1 MNNDLTLY
9 DVSLIKQFWIKTS
22 RLDFLAF
29 RKYMWH
35 GYYKHGWFFEELT
48 LHLQQFYFDLISGNR
63 PKLIIQTPP
72 QHGKQCAVDT
82 HILTPKGWKHHGTLS
97 VGDQVYHPSGKAID
111 VVAYI
116 PQEQPCT
123 KEVVISDLSRIKV
136 HPRHEWT
143 VYDNKYQEW
152 ITLETQ
158 SFPEDLFYNG
168 EYRYQLPLVHKL
180 RPFDRRHIR
189 NITSCKP
196 TEGNCIQVD
205 SPDGLYLVGKKLIPT
220 HNSEVAVDFVA
231 WLLGVEPDY
240 RTIYA
245 SYSRRLGVRANLKL
259 RRMIE
264 SPKYREIFPHVT
276 LPQRNTGYSINT
288 ELIEIPESRG
298 SFRNTTVGGAITG
311 ETLDCGILDDTIKNR
326 QEANSPLKRETVWEW
341 FTDSFFTR
349 FDEKAGFLMVLTRW
363 HIDDLAGRLIEK
375 MEDVEIVTYEAI
387 ASQDEKYRKAGEP
400 LFPEH
405 KPLDFLLQRKQAMS
419 QENWMALYQ
428 QSPILLGGNMYKTE
442 WIREVDELP
451 TIHYHKFITVD
462 TAQKTKE
469 INDYTV
475 MAAWVVHGE
484 KLILADC
491 IRAKLTAPQLRRTA
505 IEFYEKNSD
514 CLRYMYIEDK
524 VSGTGL
530 IQELE
535 EKGLRIKPI
544 GRGVDKVTR
553 AQDAIPH
560 IEQGKVFFY
569 TGVKDRSS
577 LLDEMALFPN
587 GVHDDFVDVLNDAV
601 DIAFVG
607 NRFDIR
613 AFMQ

>member
-1 MNNDLTLY
+1 MSDLTLY
-9 DVSLIKQFWIKTS
+9 DVSLIKRFWITAS
-22 RLDFLAF
+22 RVDFLAF

-48 LHLQQFYFDLISGNR
+48 NRLQQFYNDLMAGNR

-72 QHGKQCAVDT
+72 QHGKQCAVNT
-82 HILTPKGWKHHGTLS
+82 RVLTTRGWMFHGRLS
-97 VGDQVYHPSGKAID
+97 VGDFVYHPSGEPTE
-111 VVAYI
+111 VVAYF
-116 PQEQPCT
+116 PQDEPCT
-123 KEVVISDLSRIKV
+123 LEVVTTTGQRIKV

-143 VYDNKYQEW
+143 LYDRKYKEVV
-152 ITLETQ
+152 TLETQ
-158 SFPEDLFYNG
+158 SLGDLHYGNG
-168 EYRYQLPLVHKL
+168 YRWQLPKVLM
-180 RPFDRRHIR
+180 RGR
-189 NITSCKP
+189 NEIVYIKNVTVCKP
-196 TEGNCIQVD
+196 IEGNCIQVA
-205 SPDGLYLVGKKLIPT
+205 SPDGLYLVGRHLVAT
-220 HNSEVAVDFVA
+220 HNSEAAVDFIA
-231 WLLGVEPDY
+231 WLVGVEPDF

-245 SYSRRLGVRANLKL
+245 SYSRRLGVRANQKL
-259 RRMIE
+259 RRIILTQ
-264 SPKYREIFPHVT
+264 KYKEIFPHVE
-276 LPQRNTGYSINT
+276 LPAPNTGYSLTT
-288 ELIEIPESRG
+288 ELVEFPNSHG

-311 ETLDCGILDDTIKNR
+311 ETLDLGILDDTIKNR

-349 FDEKAGFLMVLTRW
+349 FDKKAGFLMVLTRW
-363 HIDDLAGRLIEK
+363 HTDDLAGRLIEK
-375 MEDVEIVTYEAI
+375 LEDVDVVVYEAI
-387 ASQDEKYRKAGEP
+387 ATQDEKYRKAGEP

-419 QENWMALYQ
+419 KENWMALYQ
-428 QSPILLGGNMYKTE
+428 QSPVIVGGNLYKTE

-451 TIHYHKFITVD
+451 TIRYHKFITVD

-469 INDYTV
+469 INDFTV
-475 MAAWVVHGE
+475 MAAWVVHGD
-484 KLILADC
+484 KLILVDC
-491 IRAKLTAPQLRRTA
+491 MRAKLTAPQLRRTA
-505 IEFYEKNSD
+505 IEFYEKNNDS
-514 CLRYMYIEDK
+514 LRYMYIEDK

-544 GRGVDKVTR
+544 GRGVDKITR
-553 AQDAIPH
+553 ALDAIPH
-560 IEQGKVFFY
+560 IEQGKVYFY
-569 TGVKDRSS
+569 TGVKNRDS